1 MPAQGAQSP
10 NMRAA
15 IYARKSTE
23 QNVSDDAKSVTRQ
36 VELARAFATRQGW
49 KVAESH
55 VYIDDGISGAEFVG
69 RPGLTALT
77 LAARAKPRPFDV
89 LVTMDV
95 DRIGREQYAV
105 ASELLKIVQ
114 AGVRVFFYATGQE
127 LKLDTPIS
135 KITLS
140 LQGYAAEDYRHQI
153 RTKTK
158 EALHRIAERGFVAN
172 GKVLGYVNV
181 RETGGVRRVIDAAQA
196 AIIRRIFQLCAEG
209 YGSQRIAQL
218 FNREGLLNPT
228 GQERRGAKKAGSAWA
243 SSNIREVL
251 RRDLYRG
258 AVAYGKTRREDRDG
272 RTKIKMMVPKEQW
285 ITRTDESLRIVSDTL
300 WQAAHRRLDKTRAVY
315 QRDKHGRL
323 QGKPESGLDAR
334 YLLSGFLVCGHCDSP
349 MMVIKRTRLRGGR
362 QSVPVYICSKHR
374 TRGKTACPV
383 HNVLP
388 AESIHAAVVWVFSNL
403 LTPEAL
409 ETHIRQYVAAAAAP
423 ESAAQRAT
431 LVAEIERLD
440 GEISRLTDAVAARG
454 AALPPLFE
462 AIARREADRQGYRG
476 RIEALDAIAQTVAQF
491 DPGAYAAELRATL
504 TDWTKALDAKGPHA
518 AKGRRIVRS
527 LLNGPITLTRVADG
541 WAYRGETVLNRAIR
555 GLLGLRVLAMDLDQS
570 PSSPVELSHA

>member
-1 MPAQGAQSP
+1 
-10 NMRAA
+10 MRAA

-49 KVAESH
+49 TAAESH
-55 VYIDDGISGAEFVG
+55 VYIDDGICGAEFVG
-69 RPGLTALT
+69 RPGLAALT
-77 LAARAKPRPFDV
+77 LAARGKPRPFDV

-95 DRIGREQYAV
+95 DRIGREQFAV
-105 ASELLKIVQ
+105 ASELLRIVQ
-114 AGVRVFFYATGQE
+114 AGVRVFFYATGKE
-127 LKLDTPIS
+127 LKFDTPIS

-153 RTKTK
+153 QTKTK
-158 EALHRIAERGFVAN
+158 EALHQKAARGFVAN

-181 RETGGVRRVIDAAQA
+181 RESGGVKRVIDADQA

-258 AVAYGKTRREDRDG
+258 VVAYGKTRREDRDG
-272 RTKIKMMVPKEQW
+272 RTKIKMVVPKEHW
-285 ITRTDESLRIVSDTL
+285 ITRADESLRIVSDTL

-315 QRDKHGRL
+315 QRDKRGQL

-334 YLLSGFLVCGHCDSP
+334 YLLSGFLVCGHCGSP

-383 HNVLP
+383 YNVLP
-388 AESIHAAVVWVFSNL
+388 AQSIHAAVVWVFRNL

-409 ETHIRQYVAAAAAP
+409 ETHIQQYVAAAATP

-440 GEISRLTDAVAARG
+440 GELARLGDAVAGG
-454 AALPPLFE
+454 AALPTLLE
-462 AIARREADRQGYRG
+462 AMTRREADRQGYRN
-476 RIEALDAIAQTVAQF
+476 RLEALDALARTAAEF
-491 DPGAYAAELRATL
+491 DAGAYAAELRATL

-518 AKGRRIVRS
+518 ATGRRIVRS

-570 PSSPVELSHA
+570 PSSPVERSHA